1 MHFSAQQTEGSFF
14 FLGQRKERQHWL
26 TGFEANSKRQV
37 CFGGS
42 RGLVG
47 ALKCQKRKTACG
59 ISEGQC
65 CWLQMFLQIIWVFV
79 FFCNFRRK
87 SPTYCLNVTNESI
100 LRVEGGDNE
109 ALAQVSF
116 ARLCASLIYPD
127 GEEKNCCHHFDERC
141 RVKLF
146 KKIVDI
152 NWFHVTTNSQ
162 RYNIQKSCE
171 ALKFALFVYL
181 FGEIVMM

>member
-1 MHFSAQQTEGSFF
+1 MLLAPNVSSNYLGFCFFS
-14 FLGQRKERQHWL
+14 
-26 TGFEANSKRQV
+26 
-37 CFGGS
+37 
-42 RGLVG
+42 
-47 ALKCQKRKTACG
+47 
-59 ISEGQC
+59 
-65 CWLQMFLQIIWVFV
+65 
-79 FFCNFRRK
+79 NFRRK
-87 SPTYCLNVTNESI
+87 SPTDCLNVTNESI

-109 ALAQVSF
+109 ALVQVSF

-127 GEEKNCCHHFDERC
+127 GEKKNCCHHFDERC
-141 RVKLF
+141 CVKLF
-146 KKIVDI
+146 KRIVDI